1 MVGGDSRHENVLHA
15 TDVNAVGC
23 SMLNLM
29 CVFYQNKKIERVSEY
44 RLHIFRASGNLK
56 KSLSC
61 VLSPV
66 DQQEPW
72 E

>member
-1 MVGGDSRHENVLHA
+1 
-15 TDVNAVGC
+15 
-23 SMLNLM
+23 MLNLM